1 MDLKESTK
9 NLLEAID
16 KRPRKVIKRRFGLFD
31 YQKATLAR
39 IGADMDLTRER
50 VRQIESAG
58 LKALTKNNNLA
69 TINKELKRV
78 EKAVAK
84 LGGIVVI
91 SQAANIVIGSSK
103 RDKDNLHCLE
113 LILTLIPDLK
123 ISKQNQEF
131 SKYWYDKNYDN
142 KVIKKIA
149 KEYRKILSNIGKPVK
164 IDRFLNEFKKTTL
177 GKKVKLS
184 KVALEQIIHLDKKIA
199 KNNSGQVGL
208 MSWSSI
214 NPKSAREKAYIVL
227 ERAGKPLH
235 YRKIAKQ
242 IKETNF
248 YSDHNPTAATV
259 HNEVILDDRF
269 VLIGRGIYGLKKWGY
284 RPGTVEDVIVSIL
297 KKHPKGLDRSKIV
310 DKVLDQRKVAK
321 NTILAN
327 LNRKSEFIKKE
338 DQIYALK

>member
-1 MDLKESTK
+1 
-9 NLLEAID
+9 
-16 KRPRKVIKRRFGLFD
+16 
-31 YQKATLAR
+31 
-39 IGADMDLTRER
+39 
-50 VRQIESAG
+50 
-58 LKALTKNNNLA
+58 
-69 TINKELKRV
+69 
-78 EKAVAK
+78 
-84 LGGIVVI
+84 
-91 SQAANIVIGSSK
+91 
-103 RDKDNLHCLE
+103 
-113 LILTLIPDLK
+113 
-123 ISKQNQEF
+123 
-131 SKYWYDKNYDN
+131 
-142 KVIKKIA
+142 
-149 KEYRKILSNIGKPVK
+149 
-164 IDRFLNEFKKTTL
+164 
-177 GKKVKLS
+177 
-184 KVALEQIIHLDKKIA
+184 
-199 KNNSGQVGL
+199 

-321 NTILAN
+321 NTTLAN